1 MTAKQENKLS
11 MFLAVKAVCD
21 RNTATI
27 QTLQAFADGYTEF
40 TTRVANIQTLA
51 QNQSVDATGLAADK
65 QQLRKTMADAA
76 AVIALAVNAYAKKV
90 KNNDLAAQSAVTAS
104 DMTSG
109 RDTAA
114 ADTARNVHAAATANL
129 ANLAAYG
136 VTCCDRWVALG
147 YKDSTRDKIIALVE
161 PDPDDLPG
169 WWGLERLHLS
179 HRSNLLR
186 KDPVFYGPLFPDT
199 PADLDYVWPEGAVS

>member
-76 AVIALAVNAYAKKV
+76 AVIALAVRT
-90 KNNDLAAQSAVTAS
+90 L
-104 DMTSG
+104 
-109 RDTAA
+109 
-114 ADTARNVHAAATANL
+114 
-129 ANLAAYG
+129 
-136 VTCCDRWVALG
+136 
-147 YKDSTRDKIIALVE
+147 I
-161 PDPDDLPG
+161 
-169 WWGLERLHLS
+169 
-179 HRSNLLR
+179 
-186 KDPVFYGPLFPDT
+186 
-199 PADLDYVWPEGAVS
+199 